1 MNPALRRILWVAA
14 LLACLVTVFFALRGG
29 LALGAPP
36 VTAAP
41 TPTVSRA
48 ASSSS
53 AETSTP
59 AASTRGTGSPTTT
72 STSSTSPSAAGSTPA
87 TPSAAPA
94 ATPPSSTAPV
104 SSPAAPEPSTASATA
119 ASGTPAPSSATAA
132 SADPAAAVMSG
143 PAAPWDA
150 ITAAPTHIEVF
161 VGEER
166 LIGAT
171 IAPVQMRDDGE
182 LNPVPQTVGWYGP
195 PQWDTTPGER
205 SRYPGVLAGHVIHSG
220 LKDAFWNLQELPTGA
235 VVLLTY
241 DDGTQALFRTD
252 RPAETMDKDDLTHDP
267 AYGWAWELPEAGHGL
282 TLITCD
288 LVEGSGMT
296 GWSTDNWVTQA
307 HRIA

>member
-1 MNPALRRILWVAA
+1 MNPVLRRILWVAA
-14 LLACLVTVFFALRGG
+14 LLACLVTIFFAVRGG

-41 TPTVSRA
+41 P
-48 ASSSS
+48 S
-53 AETSTP
+53 ATST
-59 AASTRGTGSPTTT
+59 
-72 STSSTSPSAAGSTPA
+72 
-87 TPSAAPA
+87 
-94 ATPPSSTAPV
+94 ATPPSTAGTATGQATP
-104 SSPAAPEPSTASATA
+104 SETPSPSL
-119 ASGTPAPSSATAA
+119 
-132 SADPAAAVMSG
+132 DPAAAVMSG

-161 VGEER
+161 VGQDR

-171 IAPVQMRDDGE
+171 ISPVQMRDDGE

-205 SRYPGVLAGHVIHSG
+205 SQYPGVLAGHVIHSG
-220 LKDAFWNLQELPTGA
+220 LKDVFWNLQELPAGA

-241 DDGTQALFRTD
+241 DDGTQAVFRTD

-267 AYGWAWELPEAGHGL
+267 AYGWAWELPEVGHGL

-288 LVEGSGMT
+288 LVDGSGMT

>member
-1 MNPALRRILWVAA
+1 MTSRLITPTF
-14 LLACLVTVFFALRGG
+14 LLSWLVNFVQYLLFYLLVTTTALYAVKEFAASEAASG
-29 LALGAPP
+29 L
-36 VTAAP
+36 
-41 TPTVSRA
+41 A
-48 ASSSS
+48 ASS
-53 AETSTP
+53 
-59 AASTRGTGSPTTT
+59 
-72 STSSTSPSAAGSTPA
+72 
-87 TPSAAPA
+87 
-94 ATPPSSTAPV
+94 
-104 SSPAAPEPSTASATA
+104 
-119 ASGTPAPSSATAA
+119 
-132 SADPAAAVMSG
+132 
-143 PAAPWDA
+143 
-150 ITAAPTHIEVF
+150 F
-161 VGEER
+161 V
-166 LIGAT
+166 IGAT

-220 LKDAFWNLQELPTGA
+220 LKDVFWNLQELPTGA

-241 DDGTQALFRTD
+241 DDGTQAVFRTD